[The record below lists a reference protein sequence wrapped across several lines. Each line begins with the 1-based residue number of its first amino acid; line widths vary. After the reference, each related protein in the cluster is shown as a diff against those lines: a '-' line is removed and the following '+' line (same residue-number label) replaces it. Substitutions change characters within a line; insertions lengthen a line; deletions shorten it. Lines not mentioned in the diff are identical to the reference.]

1 MNHKQIN
8 LFLSFALMIFFV
20 VDVITD
26 IINNAPRDIHFYLEG
41 FFVIALVYI
50 LIFQI
55 KEIRTMEVEIK
66 TSHQELEVLKGGLT
80 REIEKLFNSWQ
91 LTPSEKEV
99 AWLILKGISYSDIAK
114 VKDISK
120 RTVDQHSGSIFKK
133 SNSIN
138 RHEFV
143 SGFIEEILTIQ
154 SE

>member
-80 REIEKLFNSWQ
+80 REIEKQFNSWQ

-133 SNSIN
+133 SNSSN

-143 SGFIEEILTIQ
+143 SGFIEEILTIR

>member
-1 MNHKQIN
+1 MNHKQLN

-26 IINNAPRDIHFYLEG
+26 IVNNAPRDIHFYLEG

-55 KEIRTMEVEIK
+55 KEIRTMEVEIE

-80 REIEKLFNSWQ
+80 REIEKQFNSWQ

-114 VKDISK
+114 VKDI
-120 RTVDQHSGSIFKK
+120 
-133 SNSIN
+133 
-138 RHEFV
+138 
-143 SGFIEEILTIQ
+143 
-154 SE
+154 

>member
-1 MNHKQIN
+1 
-8 LFLSFALMIFFV
+8 
-20 VDVITD
+20 
-26 IINNAPRDIHFYLEG
+26 
-41 FFVIALVYI
+41 
-50 LIFQI
+50 
-55 KEIRTMEVEIK
+55 MEVEIE

-80 REIEKLFNSWQ
+80 REIEKQFNSWQ

-133 SNSIN
+133 SNSSN

>member
-1 MNHKQIN
+1 MNHKQLI

-26 IINNAPRDIHFYLEG
+26 IVNNAPRDIHFYLEG

-55 KEIRTMEVEIK
+55 KEIRTMEVEIE

-80 REIEKLFNSWQ
+80 REIEKQFNSWQ

-133 SNSIN
+133 SNSSN

>member
-1 MNHKQIN
+1 
-8 LFLSFALMIFFV
+8 
-20 VDVITD
+20 
-26 IINNAPRDIHFYLEG
+26 
-41 FFVIALVYI
+41 
-50 LIFQI
+50 
-55 KEIRTMEVEIK
+55 MEVEIK

-80 REIEKLFNSWQ
+80 REIEKQFNSWQ

-133 SNSIN
+133 SNSSN

>member
-26 IINNAPRDIHFYLEG
+26 IINNAPRDIHFYSEG

-80 REIEKLFNSWQ
+80 REIEKQFNSWQ

-133 SNSIN
+133 SNSSN